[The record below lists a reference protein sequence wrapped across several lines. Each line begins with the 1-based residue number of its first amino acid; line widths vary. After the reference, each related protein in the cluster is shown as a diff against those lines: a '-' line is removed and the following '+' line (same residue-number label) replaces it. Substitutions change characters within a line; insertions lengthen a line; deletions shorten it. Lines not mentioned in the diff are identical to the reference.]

1 MRKSQIKMTI
11 FILVT
16 LFFIG
21 SNNNEQSLLVL
32 IKEKDQEIEQL
43 KKKNA
48 QIREEI
54 AEKDSELIKQNSKK
68 NLSKSKEPQQ
78 ATLKDGTKILAYN
91 WEIAPKELFN
101 IPVGDSY
108 FIGAKDAKVTVIE
121 WMDYQ

>member
-1 MRKSQIKMTI
+1 MKTTI

-21 SNNNEQSLLVL
+21 CNNNEQSLLVL

-91 WEIAPKELFN
+91 WEIAPKEIFN

-108 FIGAKDAKVTVIE
+108 FIGSKDAKVTVIE

>member
-1 MRKSQIKMTI
+1 MMKSQMKMAI

-16 LFFIG
+16 LFLIG
-21 SNNNEQSLLVL
+21 CNNNEQSLLVL
-32 IKEKDQEIEQL
+32 IKEKDQKIEEL

-48 QIREEI
+48 QILEEI
-54 AEKDSELIKQNSKK
+54 AEKDSELIKLISKE
-68 NLSKSKEPQQ
+68 NISKSKEPQQ

-91 WEIAPKELFN
+91 WEIAPKEIFN

-108 FIGAKDAKVTVIE
+108 FIGSKDAKVTVIE

>member
-1 MRKSQIKMTI
+1 MMKSQMKTTI

-16 LFFIG
+16 LFLIG
-21 SNNNEQSLLVL
+21 CNNNEQSLLVL

-108 FIGAKDAKVTVIE
+108 FIGSKDAKVTVIE

>member
-1 MRKSQIKMTI
+1 MKFQMKMSLFT
-11 FILVT
+11 LVA
-16 LFFIG
+16 LLLIG
-21 SNNNEQSLLVL
+21 CNNNEQSLLVQ
-32 IKEKDQEIEQL
+32 IKEKDLEIEQL

-48 QIREEI
+48 QILEKI
-54 AEKDSELIKQNSKK
+54 AEKDSELIKLTSKE
-68 NLSKSKEPQQ
+68 NPSKLKEPQE

-91 WEIAPKELFN
+91 WEIAPKKIFN

>member
-1 MRKSQIKMTI
+1 MMKSQMKMTI

-21 SNNNEQSLLVL
+21 CNNNEQSLLVL

-54 AEKDSELIKQNSKK
+54 AKKDSELIKQNSKK

-108 FIGAKDAKVTVIE
+108 FIGSKDAKVTVIE

>member
-1 MRKSQIKMTI
+1 MKFQMKMSLFT
-11 FILVT
+11 LVA
-16 LFFIG
+16 LLLIG
-21 SNNNEQSLLVL
+21 CNNNEQSLLVL
-32 IKEKDQEIEQL
+32 IKEKDLEIEQL

-48 QIREEI
+48 QILEKI
-54 AEKDSELIKQNSKK
+54 AEKDSELIKLTSKE
-68 NLSKSKEPQQ
+68 NPSKLKEPQE

-91 WEIAPKELFN
+91 WEIAPKEIFN

>member
-1 MRKSQIKMTI
+1 MMKSQMKMTI

-21 SNNNEQSLLVL
+21 CNNNEQSLLVL

-108 FIGAKDAKVTVIE
+108 FIGSKDAKVTVIE

>member
-1 MRKSQIKMTI
+1 MKFQMKMSLFT
-11 FILVT
+11 LVA
-16 LFFIG
+16 LLLIG
-21 SNNNEQSLLVL
+21 CNNNEQSLLVQ
-32 IKEKDQEIEQL
+32 IKEKDLEIEQL

-48 QIREEI
+48 QILEKI
-54 AEKDSELIKQNSKK
+54 AEKDSELIKLTSKE
-68 NLSKSKEPQQ
+68 NPSKLKEPQE

-91 WEIAPKELFN
+91 WEIAPKEIFN

>member
-1 MRKSQIKMTI
+1 MMKSQMKMTI

-21 SNNNEQSLLVL
+21 CNNNEQSLLVL

-91 WEIAPKELFN
+91 WEIAPKEIFN

-108 FIGAKDAKVTVIE
+108 FIGSKDAKVTVIE

>member
-1 MRKSQIKMTI
+1 MMKSQMKMTI

-21 SNNNEQSLLVL
+21 CNNNEQSLLVL

-78 ATLKDGTKILAYN
+78 ATLKDGTKILAYD

-108 FIGAKDAKVTVIE
+108 FIGSKDAKVTVME

>member
-1 MRKSQIKMTI
+1 MMKSQMKMII

-21 SNNNEQSLLVL
+21 CNNNEQSLLVL

-108 FIGAKDAKVTVIE
+108 FIGSKDAKVTVIE